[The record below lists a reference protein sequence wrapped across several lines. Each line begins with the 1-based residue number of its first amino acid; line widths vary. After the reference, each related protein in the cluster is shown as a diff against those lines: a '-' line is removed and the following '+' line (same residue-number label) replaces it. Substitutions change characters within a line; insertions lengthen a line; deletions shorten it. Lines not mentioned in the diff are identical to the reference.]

1 MVNIQH
7 SHPTKQAKNP
17 PSQPVPQPRGWHRD
31 EIKHGQRW
39 GRWKYDQKILTLTLQ
54 PIARRFDRTGSAFY
68 ELDLER
74 MGTPAQMLDSIF
86 QMEAKIFVTDKDL
99 SDLVRALNVLLY
111 PQATLCSFGCPKKL
125 DVRGYLRACE
135 DQEVDEHQAA
145 ETHARTA

>member
-1 MVNIQH
+1 MVKIHQRRLK
-7 SHPTKQAKNP
+7 KQVKNS
-17 PSQPVPQPRGWHRD
+17 PSQPVPQPRGWRRD

-39 GRWKYDQKILTLTLQ
+39 GRWRFNQENLTLTLEATDG
-54 PIARRFDRTGSAFY
+54 PFDPTGGFFY
-68 ELDLER
+68 EIDVEKC
-74 MGTPAQMLDSIF
+74 GTPAQMLDWIF

-111 PQATLCSFGCPKKL
+111 PQATLCSFGHPKKL

-145 ETHARTA
+145 ETHARTV